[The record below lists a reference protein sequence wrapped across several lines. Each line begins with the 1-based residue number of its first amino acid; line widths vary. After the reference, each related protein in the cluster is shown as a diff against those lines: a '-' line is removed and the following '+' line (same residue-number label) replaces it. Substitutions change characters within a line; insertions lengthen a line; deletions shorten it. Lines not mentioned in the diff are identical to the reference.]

1 MLVTK
6 YNDNMIRILNV
17 FTILNRGGAETM
29 VMNYYR
35 SIDRSQIQFDFLV
48 HRSEEGAYEQEI
60 KSLGGRIYRLPA
72 LSLRNIPQYIQAV
85 RCFFDEHPEYRHVHG
100 HCSELGYF
108 VYKEASKREIP
119 FIAAHAHNTPN
130 KEDIKTPIRN
140 VLKRL
145 IRPYLT
151 HMVGCSQPASN
162 WLFGKE
168 RAVNSY
174 ILNNAIDALTYRFN
188 EQIRNSMRASLGLT
202 DEVVLGNVSRFCK
215 QKNHHF
221 LIDVFE
227 AFLKKMPRSKLLLV
241 GTGELKNE
249 IERLVADRGLTDYVL
264 FLGSRT
270 DVPNLLMAMDLF
282 FFPSF
287 FEGLSVAMVEAQ
299 AAGLNIVTSTG
310 VTTDVV
316 LVKDAIK
323 FLSLEA
329 PVSAWVKML
338 ISQTVNR
345 NRMWYNEEVARM
357 GFDINQNATQLQNYY
372 LSAFK
377 DEKIS

>member
-85 RCFFDEHPEYRHVHG
+85 RCFFDEHPEYRHLHG

-108 VYKEASKREIP
+108 IYKEASKRGIP
-119 FIAAHAHNTPN
+119 FIAAHAHNTPTRG
-130 KEDIKTPIRN
+130 DIKTPVRN

-151 HMVGCSQPASN
+151 HTLGCSQAASN

-168 RAVNSY
+168 IAANSY
-174 ILNNAIDALTYRFN
+174 LLNNAIDVSTYRFN
-188 EQIRNSMRASLGLT
+188 EQIRKETRISLGIT

-221 LIDVFE
+221 LIDVF
-227 AFLKKMPRSKLLLV
+227 ADFVKKVPHSKLVLV
-241 GTGELKNE
+241 GTGELKDE
-249 IERLVADRGLTDYVL
+249 IERLVADKGLTNRVL
-264 FLGSRT
+264 FLGSRI
-270 DVPNLLMAMDLF
+270 DVSNLLMAMDVF

-310 VTTDVV
+310 VTSDIV
-316 LVKDAIK
+316 LVKDAVR
-323 FLSLEA
+323 FLSLEK
-329 PVSAWVKML
+329 PISEWVNML
-338 ISQTVNR
+338 ITQSVNR
-345 NRMWYNEEVARM
+345 NRMLYNEEVTRM
-357 GFDINQNATQLQNYY
+357 GFDVNQNANQLQNYY

-377 DEKIS
+377 DETIS